1 MRSSPCWVVIFVGS
15 VIAQRFYLRALHQE
29 HRFLRLV
36 SMRSSCE
43 LFARAARPNAA
54 SSLLSTST
62 TFRWDRGRLPTRRGR
77 LGKDRNP
84 ACLVFSRVFIVRGIT
99 SISSIQ
105 GLIPNNGGANARR
118 GVSPV
123 CGGCVRPRCGDFL
136 DRDWVAGAILRQRC
150 CGSRRAVWAP
160 LAQRASATASTRPR
174 VQPTQRNDRNFA
186 RTGRLPR
193 ERATRTLLI
202 RSTASWTPA

>member
-1 MRSSPCWVVIFVGS
+1 MR
-15 VIAQRFYLRALHQE
+15 
-29 HRFLRLV
+29 
-36 SMRSSCE
+36 
-43 LFARAARPNAA
+43 ARAARPNAA
-54 SSLLSTST
+54 LVLVVQLDLLLLCTKESCPLVVVGL
-62 TFRWDRGRLPTRRGR
+62 GRIETPR
-77 LGKDRNP
+77 LSAAWVVAG
-84 ACLVFSRVFIVRGIT
+84 FIVRGAVLDLA
-99 SISSIQ
+99 IQ
-105 GLIPNNGGANARR
+105 DARRNNGGANARR

-136 DRDWVAGAILRQRC
+136 EREWVAGAILRQRC

-160 LAQRASATASTRPR
+160 LAHRASATASTRPR

>member
-1 MRSSPCWVVIFVGS
+1 MFGS
-15 VIAQRFYLRALHQE
+15 VIAAQRFYLRALHHQK

-36 SMRSSCE
+36 SMRSSSCE
-43 LFARAARPNAA
+43 LCARAARPNAA
-54 SSLLSTST
+54 SSGPCVQLDLLLLCTKESCPLVVVGLGRIETPLLSAA
-62 TFRWDRGRLPTRRGR
+62 WVVAG
-77 LGKDRNP
+77 
-84 ACLVFSRVFIVRGIT
+84 FIVRGAVLDLA
-99 SISSIQ
+99 IQ
-105 GLIPNNGGANARR
+105 DARRNNGGANARR

-160 LAQRASATASTRPR
+160 LAQRAPATASTRPR

>member
-1 MRSSPCWVVIFVGS
+1 MLEVLLLPSGFISERCTKSTVFCGSYRCARRVNYSRARGAAQCRLLPAEHLDDLPAGIGEDCPLVVVGLGRIETPRLSAAWVVAG
-15 VIAQRFYLRALHQE
+15 
-29 HRFLRLV
+29 
-36 SMRSSCE
+36 
-43 LFARAARPNAA
+43 
-54 SSLLSTST
+54 
-62 TFRWDRGRLPTRRGR
+62 
-77 LGKDRNP
+77 
-84 ACLVFSRVFIVRGIT
+84 FIVRGAVLDLA
-99 SISSIQ
+99 IQ
-105 GLIPNNGGANARR
+105 DARRNNGGANARR

-136 DRDWVAGAILRQRC
+136 EREWVAGAILRQRC

-160 LAQRASATASTRPR
+160 LAQRAPATASTRPR